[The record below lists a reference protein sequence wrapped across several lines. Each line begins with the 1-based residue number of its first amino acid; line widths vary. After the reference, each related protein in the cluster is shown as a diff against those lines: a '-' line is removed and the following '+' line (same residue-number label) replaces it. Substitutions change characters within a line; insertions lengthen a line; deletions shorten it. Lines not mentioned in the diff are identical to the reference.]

1 MVAGLLAGAANATG
15 VVSDASFLRAADLS
29 APALTLD
36 PFNSSLVGMVRVTV
50 GRDGAVQLITSLENK
65 AMLTVTLAAESG
77 FPLAGLMPAG
87 APAAGGQELSQNLSR
102 PSDGSRQ
109 FDTSGLPMPEAAM
122 NAGLSA
128 WEGRGS
134 VVLAGA
140 ANVPAGVIQP
150 AVARTKAVT
159 LPLAVNEFYDS
170 ASQAVYAMPDGAPP
184 WWALPGVLG
193 VVFGWAAGRK
203 ERLDQKRFYSENK
216 NRKSSSVRL

>member
-1 MVAGLLAGAANATG
+1 
-15 VVSDASFLRAADLS
+15 
-29 APALTLD
+29 
-36 PFNSSLVGMVRVTV
+36 
-50 GRDGAVQLITSLENK
+50 
-65 AMLTVTLAAESG
+65 
-77 FPLAGLMPAG
+77 
-87 APAAGGQELSQNLSR
+87 
-102 PSDGSRQ
+102 
-109 FDTSGLPMPEAAM
+109 M

-134 VVLAGA
+134 VVLPGGTT
-140 ANVPAGVIQP
+140 VPASVIQP
-150 AVARTKAVT
+150 AVARKQAVT

-203 ERLDQKRFYSENK
+203 ERGEQKRFYSENK